1 MYTFCCHTLVDITEN
16 GPLKAQFPFKTKSN
30 EVIHDKQTLTVAKNQ
45 QSNFQTLLQIL
56 QLRGN
61 VVWEH
66 VPYRI
71 HDNIVNMRFGS
82 DYEGKHMVWNFM
94 WQVEQQY
101 VYYKEADTYGQLKE
115 DFDMIPII
123 NFCKETATFP
133 ANAFI
138 TQDPRTINTY
148 FSFVPDTNK

>member
-71 HDNIVNMRFGS
+71 H
-82 DYEGKHMVWNFM
+82 
-94 WQVEQQY
+94 
-101 VYYKEADTYGQLKE
+101 
-115 DFDMIPII
+115 FDMIPII